1 LSTTPAGLS
10 RDRNGD
16 PVADRIH
23 LTIDEASGALRFS
36 ERTVHDLANTA
47 PSSSTSADR
56 VPRETVALDP
66 LEEALVELARSALRS
81 RGEVAGRRG
90 KMTLAEGGE
99 HGGRTT

>member
-1 LSTTPAGLS
+1 
-10 RDRNGD
+10 
-16 PVADRIH
+16 VADRILH
-23 LTIDEASGALRFS
+23 TRAGAAEALRFS

-47 PSSSTSADR
+47 PSSSTSSAAAYR

-66 LEEALVELARSALRS
+66 LEEALVELARSALRN

-90 KMTLAEGGE
+90 KMTLAEGGK